1 MHAMTDFSHELVDD
15 ARLSHLNPADVF
27 KCPSCGC
34 CDCNFTCGL
43 YDTEEE
49 SVEHWNTRTVDVDK
63 LATVANSLAVQ
74 EDPYCRDMADKIR
87 KAAGL

>member
-1 MHAMTDFSHELVDD
+1 MNELK
-15 ARLSHLNPADVF
+15 P
-27 KCPSCGC
+27 CPFCGGEAELIPGLAYGEVNGYECGC

-43 YDTEEE
+43 HDTEEE